1 MHYTREQIDQSGFLS
16 PLAVRKDW
24 LEQDAELTKLR
35 EAAAAVVEAWGPRE
49 TGGYYSESDIEE
61 AINNLR
67 RAAGIKGPPQDG
79 TDGDR
84 ADEAYERKGD
94 R

>member
-1 MHYTREQIDQSGFLS
+1 MTDTLRIKRQRRALQ
-16 PLAVRKDW
+16 AK
-24 LEQDAELTKLR
+24 LTKLID
-35 EAAAAVVEAWGPRE
+35 AVAAVVEAWGPRE

-67 RAAGIKGPPQDG
+67 QAAGIKGPPQDG